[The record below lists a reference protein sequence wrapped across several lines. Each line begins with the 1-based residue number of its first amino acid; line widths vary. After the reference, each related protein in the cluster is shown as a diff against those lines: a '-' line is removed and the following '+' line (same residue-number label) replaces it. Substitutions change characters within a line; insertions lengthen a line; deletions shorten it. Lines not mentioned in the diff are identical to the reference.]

1 MRDQPAE
8 TGAIPERKGT
18 SWQAARAV
26 FWAFF
31 GVRKQKHY
39 EADVISLTL
48 PQVIIAGLIGGLLF
62 VLGLVA
68 LVTYIT
74 R

>member
-1 MRDQPAE
+1 MRDHQAE
-8 TGAIPERKGT
+8 SRAIPKRKGT
-18 SWQAARAV
+18 PWQAAKAV

-39 EADVISLTL
+39 EADVASLTL
-48 PQVIIAGLIGGLLF
+48 PQVIIAGLIGGLLL

-68 LVTYIT
+68 LVAYIT